1 MSSIDEFKAGISAA
15 GGFIN
20 SSRFEVSITPS
31 GSGELQQLKQK
42 YIGSN
47 RITLRPEVVSLPGSQ
62 IGSFEISNQ
71 GSPIKL
77 PNIRTY
83 EDVNMTFTITNNY
96 AVVNFFKAWH
106 DMIINK
112 NSYRVGY
119 ITDYGSTIDISHL
132 DREGKVVYT
141 CQLLNAW
148 PVGVNSIDLDSGAS
162 DIVSKLSIAITYN
175 IFNDL
180 LKT

>member
-1 MSSIDEFKAGISAA
+1 MSSIDTFKAEIVAA
-15 GGFIN
+15 GGFLN
-20 SSRFEVSITPS
+20 SNRFEVSITPV
-31 GSGELQQLKQK
+31 GNGELAKLKQK

-47 RITLRPEVVSLPGSQ
+47 RMVLRPEVVQLPGSQ
-62 IGSFEISNQ
+62 VGSFDITTQ

-106 DMIINK
+106 DMIIDK
-112 NSYRVGY
+112 NDYRVGY
-119 ITDYGSTIDISHL
+119 ITDYGATIEISHL
-132 DREGKVVYT
+132 TREDKVVYT

-162 DIVSKLSIAITYN
+162 DVVSKLSIAITYN